1 MMTVHIHCRQ
11 IREKYEAEMKE
22 VERSERST
30 LEKYNAMKVMDI
42 QFPDA
47 WLHDLWF
54 PSQRQVVEL
63 EGEAAQ
69 LQSRVRQRDQEVER
83 VGEVASK
90 LTQERDGVA
99 DIVRQ
104 EFADR

>member
-1 MMTVHIHCRQ
+1 M
-11 IREKYEAEMKE
+11 
-22 VERSERST
+22 
-30 LEKYNAMKVMDI
+30 
-42 QFPDA
+42 
-47 WLHDLWF
+47 
-54 PSQRQVVEL
+54 VEL
-63 EGEAAQ
+63 EGEVAQ

-104 EFADR
+104 EFADRLVEIL